1 MKEDVADKICFFFND
16 TATTEIY
23 TLSLHDALPICR
35 HRCEARH
42 IDSLLISSEI
52 KMSQANKMR
61 KILSMRLSSFLGVLI
76 PTEFTLCNESF
87 ILILQKVKTDQNI
100 MKVIRNG
107 DWARVNA
114 VNAHLT
120 HMQICLLIDFGS
132 DVIITFNLPE
142 SLV

>member
-1 MKEDVADKICFFFND
+1 MYFR
-16 TATTEIY
+16 
-23 TLSLHDALPICR
+23 SR